1 MDERPRERLYE
12 HGNDRVS
19 DAELIALIL
28 GSGIRGKSAVRLA
41 EEVLADSGGVAA
53 LARVS
58 PLELTLVNGI
68 GRARAARLVAAFA
81 LGLRAVAVRTVIS
94 DEIRCA
100 ADIYDRLWPR
110 FAGVAQEV
118 FLVVGINARNQ
129 VVAELEVARG
139 CLTGVEVHPREV
151 FRPVIRMAA
160 AAVIAVHN
168 HPSGDP
174 SPSAAD
180 LALTERLRTVGEVVG
195 IPLVDHVIVA
205 ARGYCSIAEWS
216 VGHDA

>member
-1 MDERPRERLYE
+1 MDDLPRERLYE
-12 HGNDRVS
+12 YGKERIT

-28 GSGIRGKSAVRLA
+28 GTGIRGKSAVHLA

-53 LARVS
+53 LAHVS
-58 PLELTLVNGI
+58 PLDLTLVNGI

-81 LGLRAVAVRTVIS
+81 LGLRAIAVRTVAS

-100 ADIYDRLWPR
+100 ADIYDRVWPR
-110 FAGVAQEV
+110 YAGLAQEV
-118 FLVVGINARNQ
+118 FLIVGINARNG
-129 VVAELEVARG
+129 VIAELEVARG
-139 CLTGVEVHPREV
+139 CLTGVDVHPREV
-151 FRPVIRMAA
+151 FRPAIRMAA

-174 SPSAAD
+174 SPSPED
-180 LALTERLRTVGEVVG
+180 VALTQRLRTVGDVVG

-205 ARGYCSIAEWS
+205 ARGYCSMAEWNM
-216 VGHDA
+216 GNDP